1 MIKTF
6 EELFEKLQ
14 TDGRRKSVPEAE
26 WSQIQNADVTLQDVT
41 DAGMAV
47 FWMTGYLF
55 CLSDEGYIS
64 DDEWDILHHLLM
76 DEINE

>member
-6 EELFEKLQ
+6 EDLFEKLEA
-14 TDGRRKSVPEAE
+14 DRRCRSVPEAK
-26 WSQIQNADVTLQDVT
+26 WSQIQKADVTLQDVT
-41 DAGMAV
+41 DAGRAV

-64 DDEWDILHHLLM
+64 DDEWNILHNLLM
-76 DEINE
+76 GKIS